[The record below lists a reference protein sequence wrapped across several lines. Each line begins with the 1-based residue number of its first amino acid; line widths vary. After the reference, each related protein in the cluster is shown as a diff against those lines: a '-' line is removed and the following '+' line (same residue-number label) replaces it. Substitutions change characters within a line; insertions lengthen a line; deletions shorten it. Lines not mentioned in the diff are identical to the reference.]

1 MSDKQSIMFDANLSP
16 NAIANRNVLSNTF
29 SLTIKNQ
36 TLKIAE
42 KLKNDSDEAI
52 RIVEDALSCV
62 TNMEFLGQKSKKF
75 ISNPDIDD
83 PRNNSFCSMP
93 IKFDF
98 EDGGARVH
106 FE

>member
-1 MSDKQSIMFDANLSP
+1 MSDKQSVMFDANLGP
-16 NAIANRNVLSNTF
+16 NAIANRYVLSNTF

-62 TNMEFLGQKSKKF
+62 ANMEFLGQKSKKF
-75 ISNPDIDD
+75 INNWDIDD
-83 PRNNSFCSMP
+83 PRNNSFCS
-93 IKFDF
+93 D
-98 EDGGARVH
+98 
-106 FE
+106 